1 MTPSTIKV
9 GILTVDPYTMICPY
23 YEVAIIVTF
32 SFLSTLGSHSFLPW
46 TSSYSVLLIFHRLSQ
61 NPFNMYV
68 FSFESG
74 SDPAMT
80 CRIIIDVRA
89 HQVFQGIDGK
99 EDPKF
104 LPWFRASIV
113 LQKGLFIGHPSP
125 WQDFHGIQTTSLGRL
140 GSLIIPLNPAPWIVK
155 DLAELAESSTSFIRW
170 RLCPS

>member
-1 MTPSTIKV
+1 MTPPTIKV

-23 YEVAIIVTF
+23 YEVVIIVTF

-89 HQVFQGIDGK
+89 HQVFQGIDG
-99 EDPKF
+99 EEGPKF
-104 LPWFRASIV
+104 LPWFRA
-113 LQKGLFIGHPSP
+113 LFSRRVFLLATQVHGRTSVVSRPQVWEDWVPLS
-125 WQDFHGIQTTSLGRL
+125 FH
-140 GSLIIPLNPAPWIVK
+140 
-155 DLAELAESSTSFIRW
+155 
-170 RLCPS
+170 